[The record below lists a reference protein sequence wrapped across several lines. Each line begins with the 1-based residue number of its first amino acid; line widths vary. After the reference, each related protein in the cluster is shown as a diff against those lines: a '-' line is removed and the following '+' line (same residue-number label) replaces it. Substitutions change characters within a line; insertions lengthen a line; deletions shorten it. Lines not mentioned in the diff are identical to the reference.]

1 MSRRGLKRGTLA
13 GLDQVMIGVS
23 LPFLIGYSLAVSA
36 VLIWLNMRGSGVLA
50 AAGGTMAACVAIA
63 VIQSVAFGSMPVTR
77 PAVQYWGLFVFLPSA
92 VVFVV
97 SRVGI
102 LQARPWALL
111 FLGPLTFV
119 VAVTAV
125 MVTYNILFASGRS
138 Q

>member
-1 MSRRGLKRGTLA
+1 
-13 GLDQVMIGVS
+13 MIAIS

-36 VLIWLNMRGSGVLA
+36 VLIWLNVRGAGVLS
-50 AAGGTMAACVAIA
+50 AAGGTVVACVAIA
-63 VIQSVAFGSMPVTR
+63 VIQSIAFGSVPLTR
-77 PAVQYWGLFVFLPSA
+77 PGVQYWGVFVLLPSA
-92 VVFVV
+92 AVLAV
-97 SRVGI
+97 SRIGI